1 MRQISVQNFNER
13 CSQATTPSICIT
25 SGLLGLVFRAWIPL
39 TMRQISN
46 QKTDNWYTHLVIT
59 IQTRHQAG

>member
-13 CSQATTPSICIT
+13 CSQATTPSIYIT